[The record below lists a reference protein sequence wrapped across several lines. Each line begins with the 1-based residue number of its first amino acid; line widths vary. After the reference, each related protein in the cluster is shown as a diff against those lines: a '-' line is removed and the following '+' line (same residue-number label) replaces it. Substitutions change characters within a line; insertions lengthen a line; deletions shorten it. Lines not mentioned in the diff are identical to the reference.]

1 MALRFLLQSGAVVI
15 PKSTHKERMEE
26 NFQVF
31 DFTLSE
37 EDMVRIEALDKAK
50 SLFFAHDDPAVVEW
64 FLSRG

>member
-1 MALRFLLQSGAVVI
+1 MLQSGAVVI

-50 SLFFAHDDPAVVEW
+50 AC
-64 FLSRG
+64 FLLTTIRPWWNGF

>member
-1 MALRFLLQSGAVVI
+1 
-15 PKSTHKERMEE
+15 MEE

-64 FLSRG
+64 FLNRG